1 MKATIEIPDDLYRLV
16 KAKSAL
22 EGRPV
27 REVTAELFR
36 RYVAEREPQE
46 AERGV
51 DRPREPVL
59 VDGEP
64 APAWFG
70 VLRPHTHGV
79 QRHDLEAIRES
90 VARGIA
96 AERTG

>member
-1 MKATIEIPDDLYRLV
+1 MKATIEISDELYRLV

-36 RYVAEREPQE
+36 RYVAEREP
-46 AERGV
+46 ADVERGV
-51 DRPREPVL
+51 DHPREPVL

-70 VLRPHTHGV
+70 VLRPYAHGV
-79 QRHDLEAIRES
+79 KRHDIEAIRDS

-96 AERTG
+96 AERTI